1 MTGEIIS
8 DVMTNGFFPSTMVSG
23 NPAAKLGYAAAQSAW
38 SRLLQLPDHNWPPVW
53 LSRKRNHR
61 STAFRMID

>member
-38 SRLLQLPDHNWPPVW
+38 QASTITGSQLAARVALPD
-53 LSRKRNHR
+53 
-61 STAFRMID
+61 AMIAQQHFE